1 MSKYQDYYYGYED
14 FDPYTI
20 YEPNRVL
27 LVTIRYVFYP
37 ITEEVLHQTFSHYG
51 FVERIVIIQ
60 KSTCVQAYIRFRS
73 RRRALEA
80 GSSLQGRCIYDDCCQ
95 MDIEFSNYDALLANY
110 DDERHSRPWQVEPY
124 AHEWPEQQRKLI
136 VAGQKILPRYFEQ
149 GNNLVEERNNG
160 KVRYASETVDPSQPI
175 SKAYEPSGNVC
186 EVQTADHSS
195 SLVVQTHEIVQ
206 TLDET
211 TFNGVHKHTNELS
224 HVSFVIPIKCFST
237 ATATIHDVLL
247 MLSDVPTGLG
257 IIHFT
262 TSTKNGL
269 WVDDLAAPNR
279 NKMWYFLVRWLQP
292 I

>member
-37 ITEEVLHQTFSHYG
+37 ITEEVLHQVFSPYG

-60 KSTCVQAYIRFRS
+60 KSTSVQAYIRFRS

-80 GSSLQGRCIYDDCCQ
+80 GRSLQGQCIYDECCQ

-110 DDERHSRPWQVEPY
+110 DDERHSRPWLVEPY
-124 AHEWPEQQRKLI
+124 VHEWPKQI
-136 VAGQKILPRYFEQ
+136 VACQHILPGYFEQ

-160 KVRYASETVDPSQPI
+160 KVHDASETVDLSPPI

-195 SLVVQTHEIVQ
+195 SLVVLNLEIVQ
-206 TLDET
+206 TLEET
-211 TFNGVHKHTNELS
+211 TFTGVHKHTNELS
-224 HVSFVIPIKCFST
+224 HVSFVIPTNSFST
-237 ATATIHDVLL
+237 ATTTLRDVLL
-247 MLSDVPTGLG
+247 MLTDVPTGLG
-257 IIHFT
+257 IVHFAM
-262 TSTKNGL
+262 STKSGL
-269 WVDDLAAPNR
+269 WVDDLVAPNR
-279 NKMWYFLVRWLQP
+279 SKMWYFLVRWLQP